1 MQIQISGQYGDSPSG
16 ALFAPLQRQLNICF
30 ERHVKGNYLRSITKF
45 GIVLRVSGTIWAF
58 EPDGPDR
65 LMLFLKRQLLTMDM
79 VYACQPWKTVDR
91 NVLVS
96 VVSADMATCIGM
108 MIERARRAGELLQPD
123 QLRMDVANALA
134 DFERYF
140 LGEAV

>member
-1 MQIQISGQYGDSPSG
+1 MQIQISGQYGDSHSG
-16 ALFAPLQRQLNICF
+16 TLFAPLQIQLNTCF
-30 ERHVKGNYLRSITKF
+30 QRHVTGSHLRSITKF
-45 GIVLRVSGTIWAF
+45 GIVLRVSGMIRTF

-65 LMLFLKRQLLTMDM
+65 LKLFLKRHLLTMDM
-79 VYACQPWKTVDR
+79 VYACQPWKTIDR
-91 NVLVS
+91 NALAP
-96 VVSADMATCIGM
+96 VVSADMATCIDM

-134 DFERYF
+134 DFERNF

>member
-1 MQIQISGQYGDSPSG
+1 
-16 ALFAPLQRQLNICF
+16 
-30 ERHVKGNYLRSITKF
+30 
-45 GIVLRVSGTIWAF
+45 
-58 EPDGPDR
+58 
-65 LMLFLKRQLLTMDM
+65 M
-79 VYACQPWKTVDR
+79 VYACQPWKTIDR

-108 MIERARRAGELLQPD
+108 MIERAHRAGELLQLD
-123 QLRMDVANALA
+123 QLRTDVANALA

>member
-1 MQIQISGQYGDSPSG
+1 MQIQISGQYGDPPSG

-45 GIVLRVSGTIWAF
+45 GIVLRISGTIWTF

-65 LMLFLKRQLLTMDM
+65 LKLFLKRQLLTMDM
-79 VYACQPWKTVDR
+79 VYACQPWTIDR
-91 NVLVS
+91 NALVP
-96 VVSADMATCIGM
+96 VVSADMATCIDM

>member
-1 MQIQISGQYGDSPSG
+1 
-16 ALFAPLQRQLNICF
+16 
-30 ERHVKGNYLRSITKF
+30 
-45 GIVLRVSGTIWAF
+45 
-58 EPDGPDR
+58 
-65 LMLFLKRQLLTMDM
+65 LLTMDM

-91 NVLVS
+91 NALVS

-108 MIERARRAGELLQPD
+108 MIERAHRAGELLQPD

-134 DFERYF
+134 DFERQF